1 MRSLSEIVG
10 QPWSPLLLYFRS
22 VVVPSGSG
30 CGLALNAAAQTS
42 ARPRAAADMAALL
55 LFFLLL
61 QLLIDFI
68 VIF

>member
-10 QPWSPLLLYFRS
+10 QPWSPLHLYFRS
-22 VVVPSGSG
+22 VVVPSGRG

-55 LFFLLL
+55 LFLLL

-68 VIF
+68 VIV